1 MVDGAVHNGAVMDR
15 VPVDLEAYVRRVKHG
30 PCFVCAILAGDP
42 DYDQELFFDDGDHV
56 AFLSRFPTLDGYS
69 LVCPR
74 RHVEDV
80 VRDLSESEYLAL
92 QAAVRRGRPAVA
104 EVTGAERMYLL
115 SLGSMQGNAHVH
127 WHVAPLLPG
136 VPYER
141 QQYHAL
147 MGENG
152 VLPVTEE
159 HQAEL
164 RARLRAALA

>member
-1 MVDGAVHNGAVMDR
+1 MVER
-15 VPVDLEAYVRRVKHG
+15 VPMDLEAYARRVKDG
-30 PCFVCAILAGDP
+30 PCFVCAILAGHP

-56 AFLSRFPTLDGYS
+56 AFLTLDPTLDGYT

-74 RHVEDV
+74 HHVEDV
-80 VRDLSESEYLAL
+80 VRDLSAGEYLAL
-92 QAAVRRGRPAVA
+92 QAAVHRVASAVA

-127 WHVAPLLPG
+127 WHVAPLPPG
-136 VPYER
+136 VPYDR

-152 VLPVTEE
+152 VLAVTEE
-159 HQAEL
+159 HQAAL